1 MAAQKK
7 NVMLSLLHLLRR
19 ESAGDDGRH
28 AQQLELIRA
37 TMLSYIETVA
47 QEQSSLERKIRMAKD
62 VQVLW
67 YLRSDLMAMLAGQ
80 SGESAAR
87 TKMEEINHLFQGA
100 LPRSLKSRPS
110 SLGV

>member
-28 AQQLELIRA
+28 ALELIRA